1 MKKRKIINILKLMLI
16 FILFFELSTLI
27 KFIFTNLLNI
37 DIGLFN
43 HKDIVY
49 ADLLTESILLFISVL
64 LYRFY
69 LKKDLVIFKL
79 NKKEYI
85 SKILNIFIL
94 FMGVKIL
101 ASFATSFISI
111 ILGYNLLESENQSII
126 ILLTKQSPILM
137 LISSVILAPIVEE
150 IIFRLSLR
158 KVIDNKYLYIIISGS
173 IFGLMHIFPTELSM
187 AYSLIQSI
195 SYVTMGLFLSHTYAN
210 NNNIW
215 IVIGV
220 HALNNLI
227 SMLSIIAIL

>member
-1 MKKRKIINILKLMLI
+1 MKKRKIINILKTILI

-27 KFIFTNLLNI
+27 KFIFTNILNI

-49 ADLLTESILLFISVL
+49 TDLLTESILLFIGVL

-79 NKKEYI
+79 NKNEYI
-85 SKILNIFIL
+85 SKILNIFIV

-101 ASFATSFISI
+101 ASFATSLISI

-158 KVIDNKYLYIIISGS
+158 KVIDNKYFYIVISGT